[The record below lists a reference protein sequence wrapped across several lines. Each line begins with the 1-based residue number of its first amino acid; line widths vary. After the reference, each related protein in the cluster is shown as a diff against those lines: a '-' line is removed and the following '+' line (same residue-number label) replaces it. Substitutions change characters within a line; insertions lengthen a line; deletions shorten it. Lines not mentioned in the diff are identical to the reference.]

1 MRKQVSVETMVCSE
15 YQRLLEES
23 QGTLEI
29 WHEHR
34 AEICRSRLI
43 GTKQATNSFDCKR
56 SLLELTQ
63 YCRTTRTTACDVS
76 WHQEPLDVVLK
87 LIQPLSLKVA
97 STANI
102 EGGWQD
108 QDSRGEYFPAG
119 GEIS

>member
-63 YCRTTRTTACDVS
+63 VLQNHAHNCLRCQLASRTAGCS
-76 WHQEPLDVVLK
+76 SQINSSALFES
-87 LIQPLSLKVA
+87 SLY
-97 STANI
+97 
-102 EGGWQD
+102 GQ
-108 QDSRGEYFPAG
+108 Y
-119 GEIS
+119 